1 MFPPLLEKLSARGAV
16 EVPAT
21 RPKKPSRKRSS
32 QNAEGSAG
40 APRPPAQ
47 RKQDPIVAPT
57 RPLPSSQRSARV
69 RVNETRLRGEA
80 TARMEWPAE
89 VKAVLREIRA
99 ARIEHATRVNG
110 PPADLRVA
118 GFEPRTTLGGS
129 SGMAYLTA
137 DERHVVKMYST
148 PGIANYELWVT
159 RFFEAHGIPVPK
171 VVLHTEAEVEGKKR
185 YLIVKEYAEGF
196 LLGELKHPVVQKLK
210 IMPYNEA
217 GTSVERFAKKIRALQ
232 GPAFGEFLAQHQVD
246 PEIFGFALK
255 AQFLEYPGDVEDGR
269 IWDNVLLTARGWVL
283 FDP

>member
-1 MFPPLLEKLSARGAV
+1 MFPPLLEKRSAQGAL
-16 EVPAT
+16 EIPAA
-21 RPKKPSRKRSS
+21 RPKKPSRKASS
-32 QNAEGSAG
+32 QQAEDLDG
-40 APRPPAQ
+40 AKRQPAQ
-47 RKQDPIVAPT
+47 RKRNPVVAQT
-57 RPLPSSQRSARV
+57 RQLPLGRRSERV
-69 RVNETRLRGEA
+69 RANVTRLRGEA
-80 TARMEWPAE
+80 AARKEWPPE

-99 ARIEHATRVNG
+99 IRIEHATRVNG
-110 PPADLRVA
+110 PPADLRVP

-129 SGMAYLTA
+129 SGMAYLTT

-196 LLGELKHPVVQKLK
+196 LLNELKHPAVQKLK
-210 IMPYNEA
+210 IMPYRDA
-217 GTSVERFAKKIRALQ
+217 GSSVERFARRIRALH
-232 GPAFGEFLAQHQVD
+232 GPAFGEFLAEHQVD

-269 IWDNVLLTARGWVL
+269 IWDNVLLTAGGWVL